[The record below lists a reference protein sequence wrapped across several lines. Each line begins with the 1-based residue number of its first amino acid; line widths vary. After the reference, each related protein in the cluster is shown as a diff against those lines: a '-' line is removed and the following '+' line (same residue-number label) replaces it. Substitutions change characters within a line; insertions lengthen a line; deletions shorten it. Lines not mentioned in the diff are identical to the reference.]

1 MVTLTELISPTQSAQ
16 EPESARIDRTALT
29 PGFVNTTSRFRNP
42 IKGTFSSLITLIL
55 ALAIGLSAAVGVA
68 TFQQQSNNAQDAELA
83 VTRLRVVLDQ
93 FERIGAIIRADPS
106 QASSFMGEY
115 GTYGIE
121 AQSLLAKIKEV
132 APGETQQ
139 QLEATYLGLVDT
151 MVRIRVLIGT
161 NSPNLGAYIESNG
174 VPAREAFDQ
183 ALLEADAVYHRE
195 AVQQQRLATIGMWG
209 VLILAA
215 VGTTGFALVNERL
228 RRKTTLMLMSQ
239 EAHFRSLVQYG
250 ADLIT
255 VVDPDLTVRFH
266 SPSIGQLLG
275 YQPEEIERK
284 PFTSLVHPDDLTSF
298 ERLLDASRANP
309 GTAVT
314 GELRL
319 TRIDGTVRTVE
330 VIANNL
336 TTHPDVRGFV
346 LTSHDISERIEEA
359 KQVAF
364 QAMHDE
370 LTGLPNRR
378 LFMDRLTQGI
388 ARTNRSDTTIAVIFV
403 DLNDFKNINDTYG
416 HETGDTVLRLSG
428 QRIQQVIRQGDTAA
442 RMGGDEFV
450 VMLEVR
456 TSDEAEIIADRLMQA
471 LHAPFLL
478 DYTGHELSLTISL
491 GVATYDPTEF
501 PEDLLR
507 RADLAMYSGKH
518 AGRSDVVMFHP
529 TMEPAV
535 LRERALA
542 GTTT

>member
-1 MVTLTELISPTQSAQ
+1 MDRSAQ
-16 EPESARIDRTALT
+16 N
-29 PGFVNTTSRFRNP
+29 PGFVKSTSRFRNP

-55 ALAIGLSAAVGVA
+55 ALAIGLGAAVGVA
-68 TFQQQSNNAQDAELA
+68 TFQQQANNAQEAELA

-106 QASSFMGEY
+106 QASSYMGEY
-115 GTYGIE
+115 GSYGVE
-121 AQSLLAKIKEV
+121 AQALLNKIKDV

-139 QLEATYLGLVDT
+139 NLEATYIGLVDT
-151 MVRIRVLIGT
+151 MIRIRVLIGT
-161 NSPNLGAYIESNG
+161 NSPNLAEYIESNG

-183 ALLEADAVYHRE
+183 ALTDADAIYHRKAE
-195 AVQQQRLATIGMWG
+195 QQQRFATIGMWT

-239 EAHFRSLVQYG
+239 EANFRSLVQYG
-250 ADLIT
+250 ADLIS
-255 VVDPDLTVRFH
+255 VVDQDLTVRFH

-275 YQPEEIERK
+275 YQPEDIERK
-284 PFTSLVHPDDLTSF
+284 PFALLVHPDDKTSF
-298 ERLLDASRANP
+298 DRLIEASQANP

-319 TRIDGTVRTVE
+319 IRRDGAIRTVE

-336 TTHPDVRGFV
+336 TTNPDVRGYV

-378 LFMDRLTQGI
+378 LFMDRLSQGI
-388 ARTNRSDTTIAVIFV
+388 ARSRRNDTTVAVIFV
-403 DLNDFKNINDTYG
+403 DLNDFKAVNDTHG
-416 HETGDTVLRLSG
+416 HEAGDTVLRVSG
-428 QRIQQVIRQGDTAA
+428 QRIQQVIRQEDTAA
-442 RMGGDEFV
+442 RLGGDEFV

-456 TSDEAEIIADRLMQA
+456 GEDEAQMIADRLVQA
-471 LHAPFLL
+471 MHKPFLL
-478 DYTGHELSLTISL
+478 DHSEHELSLTISL
-491 GVATYDPTEF
+491 GVAVYDPTEF

-518 AGRSDVVMFHP
+518 AGSSDVVMFHP
-529 TMEPAV
+529 TMEPTVIHEPV
-535 LRERALA
+535 LVAASR
-542 GTTT
+542 